1 MNRLLATHV
10 RRRIL
15 IALLCGAVA
24 LGAAAS
30 IAALSGPPADAG
42 ALRTGGLTAATGPGF
57 AGSVGNATDPAR
69 DAAPPIAPAPLAGL
83 PLAGSPHA
91 SSARP
96 VYALRDHPLFA
107 QHIGLGR
114 VDCEL
119 PEWRDEPEAARVFY
133 RAALGCLNAAWEPT
147 LRGAGLPFR
156 PPRLD
161 APAAADAVRS
171 ACPQDGRPASYCE
184 SDETIVIPYA
194 AARDVTADSRRGA
207 QLALLAQEYGHH
219 IQHVVGVL
227 RAYTERRTQVGWQ
240 TAAGQ
245 EQSRRL
251 ELQAGCF
258 AGMFFGI
265 NHSRGDIDQRTWV
278 EAADRARAVAD
289 RPGAP
294 RLHGADHNVWGWW
307 KWGSDK
313 GDTWECN
320 TWYADQENV
329 E

>member
-1 MNRLLATHV
+1 M
-10 RRRIL
+10 
-15 IALLCGAVA
+15 
-24 LGAAAS
+24 
-30 IAALSGPPADAG
+30 SGPPADAG
-42 ALRTGGLTAATGPGF
+42 ALRTGGLTVATVPGF
-57 AGSVGNATDPAR
+57 AGSVGNATNAVR

-83 PLAGSPHA
+83 PLAGSPYA
-91 SSARP
+91 SASRP
-96 VYALRDHPLFA
+96 VYALSDHPLFA
-107 QHIGLGR
+107 QHVGLGR

-133 RAALGCLNAAWEPT
+133 RAAVRCLDAAWEAT

-156 PPRLD
+156 APRLD
-161 APAAADAVRS
+161 APATVDAARS
-171 ACPQDGRPASYCE
+171 ACPQDGAPASYCYT
-184 SDETIVIPYA
+184 DETIVIPYA
-194 AARDVTADSRRGA
+194 AARAATAESRRGA
-207 QLALLAQEYGHH
+207 QLALLAHEYGHH
-219 IQHVVGVL
+219 VQHIVGVL
-227 RAYTERRTQVGWQ
+227 RAYTDQRTESGWQ

-251 ELQAGCF
+251 ELQASCF

-265 NHSRGDIDQRTWV
+265 NHGRGDIDQQTWD
-278 EAADRARAVAD
+278 EAADWARAAGD

-294 RLHGADHNVWGWW
+294 RVRGADHNAWGWW

>member
-1 MNRLLATHV
+1 MNRLLATRI

-15 IALLCGAVA
+15 IALLCGAVV

-30 IAALSGPPADAG
+30 IAAVSGSPADAG
-42 ALRTGGLTAATGPGF
+42 ELRTGKSSVSTGPGF
-57 AGSVGNATDPAR
+57 AGSLGEETNPAR

-83 PLAGSPHA
+83 PLAGSHV
-91 SSARP
+91 SVSRP
-96 VYALRDHPLFA
+96 VYALTDHPLFA
-107 QHIGLGR
+107 QHVGLGR

-133 RAALGCLNAAWEPT
+133 RAAVRCLDAAWEPT

-156 PPRLD
+156 PARLD
-161 APAAADAVRS
+161 APATVDAVRS
-171 ACPQDGRPASYCE
+171 PCPQDGRPASYCDT
-184 SDETIVIPYA
+184 DETIVIPYDA
-194 AARDVTADSRRGA
+194 AGAATARSRRGA
-207 QLALLAQEYGHH
+207 QLALLAHEYGHH
-219 IQHVVGVL
+219 IQQVVGVL
-227 RAYTERRTQVGWQ
+227 RAYTDRRTEAGWQ
-240 TAAGQ
+240 TAAGL
-245 EQSRRL
+245 ELSRRL

-265 NHSRGDIDQRTWV
+265 NHGRGDIDQQTWD
-278 EAADRARAVAD
+278 EAADRARAAGD
-289 RPGAP
+289 RPGAT
-294 RLHGADHNVWGWW
+294 RVRGAGHNVWGWW

-320 TWYADQENV
+320 TWYAEQKNV